1 MSVAGILGSS
11 LFANAASQVAQ
22 KLVPSA
28 KLNADAQSV
37 FGDLQKGLINSGATS
52 STGATSLT
60 GQLSQIGQDLT
71 SGNLPAAQAD
81 FSAFKLTLAQDAT
94 QLLNRSASKQSSN
107 AGNISSTGAS
117 GNSSLFGAGSNP
129 AAAAMLAYSSLQQSA
144 MNGALNASVLPLSI
158 TA

>member
-52 STGATSLT
+52 STG
-60 GQLSQIGQDLT
+60 QLSQIGQDLT

-107 AGNISSTGAS
+107 AGNTSSTGAS
-117 GNSSLFGAGSNP
+117 GNSGLFGAGSNP

>member
-28 KLNADAQSV
+28 KLKADAQSV

-71 SGNLPAAQAD
+71 SGNIPAAQAD

-94 QLLNRSASKQSSN
+94 QFLNRSASKLGSS
-107 AGNISSTGAS
+107 AGNTSSTGGS
-117 GNSSLFGAGSNP
+117 GNSNP
-129 AAAAMLAYSSLQQSA
+129 SAAAMLAYNALQQSA
-144 MNGALNASVLPLSI
+144 MNGAFSASVLPLSV

>member
-11 LFANAASQVAQ
+11 LFANAVSQVAQ

-28 KLNADAQSV
+28 EAGAQSV
-37 FGDLQKGLINSGATS
+37 FGALQQGLTAAGVNSSVGSAP
-52 STGATSLT
+52 LT

-94 QLLNRSASKQSSN
+94 QLLHHSTSGLASSGSST
-107 AGNISSTGAS
+107 SSTGAS
-117 GNSSLFGAGSNP
+117 GNSSTAGTGSNP
-129 AAAAMLAYSSLQQSA
+129 LAAAMLAYSSLQQSA
-144 MNGALNASVLPLSI
+144 LNGALNSAISPLSI